1 MALFASTIVAIPR
14 VWIALPNYPDLW
26 YLAHTATSLL
36 VGPPQLARRRAG
48 EKLNSF
54 LRLELGLRRPPTPT
68 TIPTTLKNLLTSPRA
83 AHTVLK
89 RKCCPPKRGRQQPSL
104 WIHCQNFVNMSLSTF
119 LMPKL
124 ICLPTSLWRSTGNKS
139 NSSATQCI
147 RGRCKVREKRS

>member
-68 TIPTTLKNLLTSPRA
+68 TIPTTLKNLLTSPAPRNSKENVFRQKGGSSSSNHHFTLETLSEPA
-83 AHTVLK
+83 FCLLLNISCVNIKLVDFSK
-89 RKCCPPKRGRQQPSL
+89 RKIVKFQKSKNNFSL
-104 WIHCQNFVNMSLSTF
+104 EI
-119 LMPKL
+119 
-124 ICLPTSLWRSTGNKS
+124 
-139 NSSATQCI
+139 SSQ
-147 RGRCKVREKRS
+147 VV

>member
-83 AHTVLK
+83 AHTVPQKKMLSAK
-89 RKCCPPKRGRQQPSL
+89 KGAAATITLDTLSKLCKHELVHFFDAKINLSFNFSVCEDQQVIS
-104 WIHCQNFVNMSLSTF
+104 Q
-119 LMPKL
+119 
-124 ICLPTSLWRSTGNKS
+124 
-139 NSSATQCI
+139 TQ
-147 RGRCKVREKRS
+147 VRLNASGEDAK